1 MGIQWTKWSRNIYV
15 NTILN
20 NMADQ
25 IVTGIDVG
33 TYHVKVAVARIPK
46 QTGNTQVKPEIIG
59 TGLAESRGL
68 KNGYIVHPEEVT
80 RSIKAAV
87 AQAEKAAG
95 MPIKRAHIAIGS
107 IGLEEMYSH
116 GEIIPA
122 RADSEVTN
130 GDLEKLMQDS
140 EERILDRIP
149 NRRIL
154 HGIPL
159 RYAIDGT
166 EVLGRPQG
174 LKGTKLEVDSLFIT
188 TYEQHINDLITAV
201 ESIGVYVE
209 DVIASPLAASFVLLS
224 KAQKRA
230 GCVLVNIGAET
241 TAIVVF
247 EESTPI
253 SLKIFPVGSNDIT
266 NDLALGLRVPLED
279 AEKIKRGAMTSAT
292 FSKKKVDDIISERM
306 QAIFA
311 LIDAHLKKIKRDGLL
326 PAGAI
331 LTGGG
336 AILQQAT
343 DVAKTSLSLP
353 ARTAALDIGKNTKV
367 RDVSWAVAYGL
378 CMWGASDSEETSAI
392 GIVKNTKHNLLTWF
406 SQFLP

>member
-1 MGIQWTKWSRNIYV
+1 MSDHII
-15 NTILN
+15 
-20 NMADQ
+20 
-25 IVTGIDVG
+25 TGIDVG
-33 TYHVKVAVARIPK
+33 TFHVKVAIARLPRN
-46 QTGNTQVKPEIIG
+46 GGPNAKPEIIG

-68 KNGYIVHPEEVT
+68 RSGYIMHEADVA
-80 RSIKAAV
+80 RSIKSAIV
-87 AQAEKAAG
+87 QAEKAAG
-95 MPIKRAHIAIGS
+95 LTVKRAHIAIGS

-116 GEIIPA
+116 GEIIPS
-122 RADSEVTN
+122 RADSEVTTA
-130 GDLEKLMQDS
+130 DVDKLMRDS

-159 RYAIDGT
+159 RYSIDGN

-188 TYEQHINDLITAV
+188 TYEQHVSDLIKTI
-201 ESIGVYVE
+201 EGLGIYVE

-230 GCVLVNIGAET
+230 GCVLVNVGAET
-241 TAIVVF
+241 TSIVVF

-253 SLKIFPVGSNDIT
+253 SVKIFPVGSSDIT
-266 NDLALGLRVPLED
+266 NDLALGLRITLED

-292 FSKKKVDDIISERM
+292 FSKKRVDEIIAERLKN
-306 QAIFA
+306 IFG

-326 PAGAI
+326 PAGVI

-336 AILQQAT
+336 ANLIQAV
-343 DVAKTSLSLP
+343 DAAKNTLELP
-353 ARTAALDIGKNTKV
+353 ARTAALEIGKNIKV
-367 RDVSWAVAYGL
+367 KEASWAVAYGL
-378 CMWGASDSEETSAI
+378 CMWGASDTEETSTI
-392 GIVKNTKHNLLTWF
+392 GIVKHTKHNLLTWL

>member
-1 MGIQWTKWSRNIYV
+1 MTEHII
-15 NTILN
+15 
-20 NMADQ
+20 
-25 IVTGIDVG
+25 TGIDVG
-33 TYHVKVAVARIPK
+33 TYHVKVAIARIPK
-46 QTGNTQVKPEIIG
+46 NGGPTSKPEIIG

-68 KNGYIVHPEEVT
+68 RSGYIMQDSEVA
-80 RSIKAAV
+80 RSIKSALI
-87 AQAEKAAG
+87 QAEKAAG
-95 MPIKRAHIAIGS
+95 VTVKRAHIAIGS

-116 GEIIPA
+116 GEIIPS
-122 RADSEVTN
+122 RADSEVTAA
-130 GDLEKLMQDS
+130 DLEKLMQDS

-159 RYAIDGT
+159 RYAIDGA

-188 TYEQHINDLITAV
+188 TYEQHVNDLIKTI
-201 ESIGVYVE
+201 EGLGIYVE

-241 TAIVVF
+241 TSIVVF
-247 EESTPI
+247 EDSTPI
-253 SLKIFPVGSNDIT
+253 SVKIFPVGSSDIT
-266 NDLALGLRVPLED
+266 NDLALGLRIPLED

-292 FSKKKVDDIISERM
+292 FSKKRVEEIVSERLKG
-306 QAIFA
+306 IFA
-311 LIDAHLKKIKRDGLL
+311 LIDNHLKKIKRDGLL
-326 PAGAI
+326 PAGVI

-336 AILQQAT
+336 ANLPQT
-343 DVAKTSLSLP
+343 VDVAKNALELP
-353 ARTAALDIGKNTKV
+353 ARTAALEIGKSIKV
-367 RDVSWAVAYGL
+367 RDASWAVAYGL
-378 CMWGASDSEETSAI
+378 CMWGASDAEETSAL
-392 GIVKNTKHNLLTWF
+392 GIVKHTKHTFLSWL